1 MNDTITSEAT
11 GLIDECLERW
21 GKRSLVAVS
30 ELTDL
35 LLDIRFTINQKEAQ
49 S

>member
-11 GLIDECLERW
+11 SLIDECLERW
-21 GKRSLVAVS
+21 GKRSLVAVT

-35 LLDIRFTINQKEAQ
+35 LLDIRFTINQKEDQ